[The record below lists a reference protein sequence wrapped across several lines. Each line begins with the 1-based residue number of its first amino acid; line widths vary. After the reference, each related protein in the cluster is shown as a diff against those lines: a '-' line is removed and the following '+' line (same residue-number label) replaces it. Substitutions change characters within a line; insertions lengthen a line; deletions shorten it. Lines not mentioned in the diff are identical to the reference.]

1 MIAQELEVS
10 LHMAFVEAR
19 QQRHEFITVEH
30 LLQALLDNPSASDVL
45 RACSANIDDLRASLS
60 NFIKDNTPQVSGTEE
75 VDTQPTLGF
84 QRVIQRAIMHVQSTG
99 NGKKEV
105 TGANVL
111 VAIFGEKDS
120 HAVYYLH
127 QQGVTRLDVVNYIAH
142 GIRKSDPPEPAKA
155 DSAAE
160 GEEGGMGA
168 ERAEKASPLEQYT
181 QNLNQAAKEGKI
193 DPLIGRE
200 YEVERTIQILCRRRK
215 NNPLLVGEAGVG
227 KTAIAE
233 GLAWRITEGTVPEV
247 LSEAVVYSLDMGAL
261 LAGTKYRGDF
271 EQRLKGVLKTLRDK
285 PNAILFIDEIHT
297 LIGAGAASGGTL
309 DASNLLKPALSSGQL
324 KCIGATT
331 FTEYRGIFEKDSAL
345 SRRFQ
350 KVDVV
355 EPTVP
360 ETIEI
365 LKGLKPRFEE
375 HHGVAYAAEAL
386 QAAAE
391 LSAKYINDRHLPD
404 KAIDVIDEAGAAQRV
419 KTPET
424 RKSTI
429 TRAEIEDIVAKI
441 ARIPPANVSNDDRSK
456 LQTLERDLKSVV
468 FGQDKAL
475 EVLASAVKMAR
486 SGLGKPEKPI
496 GSFLFSGPTGVG
508 KTEAAKQLAYI
519 LGVDLIR
526 FDMSEYMERHAVSR
540 LIGAP
545 PGYVG
550 YDQGGLLTEAV
561 TKKPHS
567 VLLLDEIEKAH
578 PDIFNVLLQVMDH
591 GTLTDNNGRK
601 ADFRN
606 VIVIMTTNAGAE
618 AMQKSVMGFTTQ
630 KQPGDEMAD
639 IKRLFTPEFRNRL
652 DAIVSFKPLDEQII
666 LRVVDKFLLQLEHQL
681 GEKKVEV
688 TFSDKLRKHLAA
700 KGFDP
705 AMGARPMQRLIQDT
719 IRRSLAD
726 ELLFGRLVDGGR
738 LEVDWDA
745 EANEGKG
752 DVILEITP
760 LPKPEGNS
768 EPAEPQQA
776 TASE

>member
-30 LLQALLDNPSASDVL
+30 LLLALLDNPSAAEVL
-45 RACSANIDDLRASLS
+45 RACSANIDDLRKSLA
-60 NFIKDNTPQVSGTEE
+60 NFIKDNTPQVAGSDD

-99 NGKKEV
+99 SGKKEV
-105 TGANVL
+105 NGANVL

-127 QQGVTRLDVVNYIAH
+127 QQGVTRLDVVNFIAH
-142 GIRKSDPPEPAKA
+142 GIKKTDAPETGKPNE
-155 DSAAE
+155 SAPEAE
-160 GEEGGMGA
+160 ESGGEKN
-168 ERAEKASPLEQYT
+168 EKQSPLEQYT
-181 QNLNQAAKEGKI
+181 VNLNQLAKDGKI

-200 YEVERTIQILCRRRK
+200 FEVERVIQILCRRRK

-233 GLAWRITEGTVPEV
+233 GLAWRITQNDVPEI
-247 LSEAVVYSLDMGAL
+247 LAEAVVYSLDMGAL

-271 EQRLKGVLKTLRDK
+271 EQRLKGVLKSLKDK
-285 PNAILFIDEIHT
+285 PNGILFIDEIHT

-309 DASNLLKPALSSGQL
+309 DASNLLKPGLSSGAL

-331 FTEYRGIFEKDSAL
+331 FTEYRGIFEKDAAL

-355 EPTVP
+355 EPTIEQTV
-360 ETIEI
+360 EI
-365 LKGLKPRFEE
+365 LKGLKSRFEE
-375 HHGVAYAAEAL
+375 HHNVKYAVAAL

-404 KAIDVIDEAGAAQRV
+404 KAIDVIDEAGAAQRILPPS
-419 KTPET
+419 K
-424 RKSTI
+424 RKKIISK
-429 TRAEIEDIVAKI
+429 AEVEEIVAKI
-441 ARIPPANVSNDDRSK
+441 ARIPPANVSNDDRGK
-456 LQTLERDLKSVV
+456 LKTLERDLKNVV
-468 FGQDKAL
+468 FGQDKAIDM
-475 EVLASAVKMAR
+475 LASAVKMAR
-486 SGLGKPEKPI
+486 SGLGKGDKPI

-519 LGVDLIR
+519 MGIDLIR
-526 FDMSEYMERHAVSR
+526 FDMSEYMEQHAVSR

-550 YDQGGLLTEAV
+550 FDQGGLLTEAI
-561 TKKPHS
+561 TKKPHC

-578 PDIFNVLLQVMDH
+578 PAIFNVLLQVMDH

-606 VIVIMTTNAGAE
+606 VIIIMTTNAGAE
-618 AMQKSVMGFTTQ
+618 SMNKSVMGFTTI
-630 KQPGDEMAD
+630 KEAGDEMAD

-652 DAIVSFKPLDEQII
+652 DAIVSFKALDEVVIM
-666 LRVVDKFLLQLEHQL
+666 RVVDKFLLQLEAQL
-681 GEKKVEV
+681 ADKKVDV
-688 TFSDKLRKHLAA
+688 TFTDKLRKHLAK

-705 AMGARPMQRLIQDT
+705 LMGARPMQRLIQDT
-719 IRRSLAD
+719 IRRALAD
-726 ELLFGRLVDGGR
+726 ELLFGRLTDGGR
-738 LEVDWDA
+738 LTVDLDDKDENKTEVLLD
-745 EANEGKG
+745 
-752 DVILEITP
+752 IQP
-760 LPKPEGNS
+760 LPKKEGKAK
-768 EPAEPQQA
+768 PEPQEA
-776 TASE
+776 AAG